1 MENGLRLLASGYR
14 TQIWLI
20 GCFANRRS
28 ELEVKVVNTKDM
40 TRVMYLREQTRPA
53 KHVAFDRSGSTLA
66 VSATDGMIYLYSL
79 SSEQPQ
85 LLKRIDGVISTTN
98 STSDASVAAA
108 WHPDSRAFA
117 APDANQGIAAYSV
130 SPLTPLTAEHC

>member
-1 MENGLRLLASGYR
+1 MENGSRLLASR
-14 TQIWLI
+14 RQTEVKLVE
-20 GCFANRRS
+20 CFANRAS

-66 VSATDGMIYLYSL
+66 VSATDGMIYIYSL

-85 LLKRIDGVISTTN
+85 LLKRIDGVISTID
-98 STSDASVAAA
+98 SASDASVAAA

-117 APDANQGIAAYSV
+117 APDANQGKHPVLLFQNSANG
-130 SPLTPLTAEHC
+130 